1 MVVEGILIGIL
12 GNGATAVIANL
23 IKKIDKNI
31 YEDDPIINKT
41 YQALERAYKIF
52 FDKYK
57 KQFGAPNES
66 FLARL
71 KNQEVLLRRIYF
83 DSKKLSPGDLVPDG
97 YQDAPRATEEALAF
111 LIETF
116 ETELA
121 NDRELL
127 KEIDIIK
134 HHRQTDEMKHQLD
147 NIATVIGEQRLPME
161 KTPPLTLLTPLPP
174 RKIHLIG
181 RENDLAA
188 LAEMLK
194 KSERVVLV
202 NGLGGIGK
210 TEVCK
215 SFFYS
220 HYNQYDYAAW
230 IDWISSLK
238 ESLVNALGGD
248 DSQFIQPGE
257 KESVDERFKKI
268 KAGLQH
274 MRETFLL
281 VVDNIENPGD
291 ADLDA
296 LAALPSTVKVLVNSR
311 SFIEGYEVRN
321 LDYLSAG
328 ECRALFYEFYKS
340 KRDDETVDN
349 IVALSGYHTLTVE
362 LLAKTAFHAGMSIQ
376 KLYETLKLKGFNLN
390 EVAGETVATVWHN
403 EKEKKRF
410 FDHLVKVFDISG
422 VTEEELSVLVNLSI
436 LPAVYIPMA
445 WVRDWLKL
453 KDNNLVTSLVEKGWI
468 KRDGVGEETRLY
480 LHPVMQ
486 EVVKYRAKPDAQKCK
501 ELIHSLTRK
510 LKVEPGDNPILKK
523 EYILYGES
531 VVRALAMEL
540 EEKDE
545 DLATLANN
553 LSMIYKNIGQLDR
566 ALEFQLKTIDIF
578 EAVLGKNHPN
588 LATSYNNVSTIYK
601 DMGQLDRALE
611 SQLNALAIREA
622 VLAKN
627 HPDLATSY
635 NNVSMIYNA
644 MGQLDRALEFQVKTI
659 EILESVLDKQ
669 HQNLASAYNNLS
681 LIYQAMGQLNRALE
695 FQLKALAIRE
705 AVLAKNHPSLATS
718 YSNIS
723 TIYETIGKLESA
735 LEFQNKALQIREE
748 VLAKNHPDLATSYHI
763 FALIYKDMGQLDWA
777 LEFQLKALAI
787 LEVVLA
793 KNHPDLATS
802 YNNVSLI
809 YQDMGQLDQA
819 LEFQLKALAIREAV
833 LAKNHPSLATSYN
846 NLSTIYKDMGQ
857 LERALEFQLKALAIR
872 EAVLAKNHPS
882 LATSYNNLSTFYFQM
897 GDYTSALA
905 YAEKAVA
912 ILQQL
917 FPSGHPDLD
926 VMKRNLEIIKENRK
940 RGQAKK

>member
-1 MVVEGILIGIL
+1 MVFEEILIGIL
-12 GNGATAVIANL
+12 GNGAFAAIVNL

-31 YEDDPIINKT
+31 HEDDPIINKT

-57 KQFGAPNES
+57 KQFGAHHES

-71 KNQEVLLRRIYF
+71 ENQEVLLRRIYF
-83 DSKKLSPGDLVPDG
+83 DSKNLSPGDLEPDG
-97 YQDAPRATEEALAF
+97 YSGAPRATEEALAF

-134 HHRQTDEMKHQLD
+134 HHRQADKIERRLE
-147 NIATVIGEQRLPME
+147 NIEAVIGEQRPPVE
-161 KTPPLTLLTPLPP
+161 KTPSLLTPLPP

-194 KSERVVLV
+194 KTERVVLV

-220 HYNQYDYAAW
+220 HYNQYNYAAW

-268 KAGLQH
+268 NARLRH
-274 MRETFLL
+274 MRETVLL

-328 ECRALFYEFYKS
+328 ECRTLFYEFYKG

-349 IVALSGYHTLTVE
+349 IVTLSGYHTLTVE

-376 KLYETLKLKGFNLN
+376 ELNGTLKRKGFNLN

-422 VTEEELSVLVNLSI
+422 VTEEELSVLVNMAV
-436 LPAVYIPMA
+436 LPAIYIPMA
-445 WVRDWLKL
+445 WVREWLKL
-453 KDNNLVTSLVEKGWI
+453 KDNNPVTSLVEKGWI
-468 KRDGVGEETRLY
+468 KRDGVGKETRLY

-501 ELIHSLTRK
+501 VLIGSLANK
-510 LKVEPGDNPILKK
+510 LSVEPGDNPILKK

-553 LSMIYKNIGQLDR
+553 LSARHLDMGQLDR
-566 ALEFQLKTIDIF
+566 ALEFQLKTVDIF
-578 EAVLGKNHPN
+578 
-588 LATSYNNVSTIYK
+588 
-601 DMGQLDRALE
+601 
-611 SQLNALAIREA
+611 
-622 VLAKN
+622 
-627 HPDLATSY
+627 
-635 NNVSMIYNA
+635 
-644 MGQLDRALEFQVKTI
+644 
-659 EILESVLDKQ
+659 
-669 HQNLASAYNNLS
+669 
-681 LIYQAMGQLNRALE
+681 
-695 FQLKALAIRE
+695 E

-723 TIYETIGKLESA
+723 TIYEAIGKLEPA

-748 VLAKNHPDLATSYHI
+748 VLAKNHPALATSYHI
-763 FALIYKDMGQLDWA
+763 LALIYNDMGQLD
-777 LEFQLKALAI
+777 
-787 LEVVLA
+787 
-793 KNHPDLATS
+793 
-802 YNNVSLI
+802 
-809 YQDMGQLDQA
+809 
-819 LEFQLKALAIREAV
+819 
-833 LAKNHPSLATSYN
+833 
-846 NLSTIYKDMGQ
+846 
-857 LERALEFQLKALAIR
+857 RALEFQLKALAIR
-872 EAVLAKNHPS
+872 EAVLAKNHPD
-882 LATSYNNLSTFYFQM
+882 LAQSYHNLSTIYRDT
-897 GDYTSALA
+897 GENASALA

-912 ILQQL
+912 ILQLL
-917 FPSGHPDLD
+917 FPNGHPNLDLY
-926 VMKRNLEIIKENRK
+926 KRNLKIIKEN
-940 RGQAKK
+940 